1 MDIGLKRE
9 VTLELRGDRPV
20 ANLTVS
26 VAAYTSAGDGPW
38 SLPVPLEP
46 WRPGNLKPSCPFRPP
61 SGLPLRGTLDS
72 LPTPLSAP
80 PAYTPFLP

>member
-1 MDIGLKRE
+1 MDIGLTRE

-38 SLPVPLEP
+38 SPPVPLEP
-46 WRPGNLKPSCPFRPP
+46 WRPGKSYSHTHPPFK
-61 SGLPLRGTLDS
+61 LPLGRSLPATLD
-72 LPTPLSAP
+72 LFLVPLSAP
-80 PAYTPFLP
+80 PA

>member
-1 MDIGLKRE
+1 MDIGLTQE

-46 WRPGNLKPSCPFRPP
+46 WRPGNSKAIPS
-61 SGLPLRGTLDS
+61 PLQA
-72 LPTPLSAP
+72 AP
-80 PAYTPFLP
+80 RMVSSWHP

>member
-9 VTLELRGDRPV
+9 VTLKLREDRPV

-46 WRPGNLKPSCPFRPP
+46 WRPGNFKAMPRP
-61 SGLPLRGTLDS
+61 LPAVLGIAS
-72 LPTPLSAP
+72 FWHP
-80 PAYTPFLP
+80 